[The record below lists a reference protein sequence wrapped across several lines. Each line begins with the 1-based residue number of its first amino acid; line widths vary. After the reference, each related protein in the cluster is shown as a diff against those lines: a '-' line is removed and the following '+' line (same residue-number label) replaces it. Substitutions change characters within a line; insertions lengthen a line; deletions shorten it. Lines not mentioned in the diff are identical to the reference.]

1 MAEGTR
7 LTGSRE
13 VPAATTGDSLHALT
27 RAGLS
32 TLPVLGAAAAELFS
46 LVITPPLAKRRADWM
61 NDIAC
66 RLKQLE
72 ENSVLDFA
80 QLQRDDAFITTV
92 MYASQAAIRTHESE
106 KHEALRNAVL
116 DAALPHAPE
125 ESLQQHFI
133 RLLDAL
139 TVWHLRVLN
148 LLGSSEERDH
158 ITVSD
163 LVMNTWPEMMKHH
176 DFLKVILNDLN
187 TAGLLGDLKQDMAL
201 SGARHTM
208 VMGDEFLRFVR
219 SPGANG

>member
-1 MAEGTR
+1 M
-7 LTGSRE
+7 S
-13 VPAATTGDSLHALT
+13 
-27 RAGLS
+27 
-32 TLPVLGAAAAELFS
+32 
-46 LVITPPLAKRRADWM
+46 ITPPLAKRRADWM

-116 DAALPHAPE
+116 NAALPHAPE

-187 TAGLLGDLKQDMAL
+187 TAGLLGDLNL
-201 SGARHTM
+201 HYSRRS
-208 VMGDEFLRFVR
+208 RFDR
-219 SPGANG
+219 QRA